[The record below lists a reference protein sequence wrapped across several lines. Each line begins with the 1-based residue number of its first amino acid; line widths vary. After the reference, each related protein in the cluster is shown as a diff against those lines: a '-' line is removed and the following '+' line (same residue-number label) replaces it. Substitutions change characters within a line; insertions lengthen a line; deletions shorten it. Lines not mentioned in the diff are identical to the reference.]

1 VNALALALA
10 VSLGAAKA
18 APPANPAAPAEQQPA
33 PAAAE
38 KGPAEKVPA
47 DKAGAGGDGAAAPG
61 ATAPAD
67 ATPAAEE
74 PVDGDVMG
82 FLSFTN
88 STASRDGGVKLPWDG
103 PGGAQ
108 LKLSWDALDKRNEQL
123 SMGDMMARS
132 LVEAVRMYFDTEG
145 GLDPEAMRAKLQS
158 LTGAPMEEAR
168 TAYLDAVTWE
178 ERRLFFVERA
188 IAQADAE
195 RTAIPG
201 IDANLVIRRGK
212 AIRSGAVKKAL
223 LAQIDG
229 YRDLA
234 LGLVAYLD
242 GDNFKALERVRS
254 AAAALPDFAVAHAFL
269 GSMYFLFDQK
279 DAAVKE
285 WRRAY
290 ELDPT
295 NEAVRAALQEYG
307 RKERKQPSSQPQ
319 QPQKR

>member
-1 VNALALALA
+1 VIALALALA
-10 VSLGAAKA
+10 LGAAKA
-18 APPANPAAPAEQQPA
+18 APPAAQPAPASPPPAAPAAQPA
-33 PAAAE
+33 DAP
-38 KGPAEKVPA
+38 
-47 DKAGAGGDGAAAPG
+47 AAPG
-61 ATAPAD
+61 AAPAEAAPQPAR
-67 ATPAAEE
+67 ATEDG
-74 PVDGDVMG
+74 VDSDVMG

-88 STASRDGGVKLPWDG
+88 STAARDGAVKLPWDG

-108 LKLSWDALDKRNEQL
+108 MKLSWDALDKRNEQL
-123 SMGDMMARS
+123 AMGDMMARS

-145 GLDPEAMRAKLQS
+145 GLDPDSMRAKLQS

-195 RTAIPG
+195 RAAIPG
-201 IDANLVIRRGK
+201 VDATLVIRRAK

-223 LAQIDG
+223 LAQLDG

-254 AAAALPDFAVAHAFL
+254 AASALPDFAVAHAFL

-279 DAAVKE
+279 DAAVRA
-285 WRRAY
+285 WRRSY

-295 NEAVRAALQEYG
+295 NEAVKAALQEYG
-307 RKERKQPSSQPQ
+307 RKERKQPAQPPQ
-319 QPQKR
+319 APQPPQKR